1 LKFNVNIPYDEDDN
15 FFAEMTV
22 AGFDAFLED
31 IDDLPED
38 VAGVFRLSR
47 TADFKTVSE
56 FAKNIKDSF
65 DENIPLYGSNASF
78 RKMSLS
84 QLRRYFTLREK
95 FRKGRYECDFA
106 PYLTLYL
113 NEVIN
118 LTGFDSYEKAASE
131 IASIL
136 CEKGRAANSI
146 QTLTKNLFRD
156 FYVVYNILGSF
167 YKFAETFGVEK
178 FFPDSIIPEKGDV
191 RLAVFYHNALFRIPK
206 STGFFASHY
215 SAETFLRTAFF
226 SVMKNLE
233 PVFELYG
240 KPLKFL
246 EEDYFGRYSP
256 YVPFGGLTF
265 TKTPTRMG
273 QAFITPS
280 EKYEVSETSIKANIV
295 NFPKS
300 AAIFFGFILSVIEA
314 NMRALCS
321 YPYQLDLD
329 PQSVYDKI
337 YETYDKHRGFYLDLF
352 ESDEASHIVKETTI
366 DLYRKSVR
374 FITKDPA
381 ASGISATS
389 NALRKKLSTEPF
401 TTFAFIKRNGEERR
415 REHFAEVFKD
425 HSDKLW
431 KLSAKFDEGEFSHHT
446 FVSFSGSFADLSM
459 KELANYISIRTR
471 VRNGDYE
478 NTNAFFWKIYLSELI
493 NTYNLTEEKVF
504 KNLAD
509 CLKNTGYVFIGET
522 LIQYYVLHFRDKG
535 SFYDYASKY
544 GVADIFSEIFSKGD
558 FSFDEMCEISD
569 YGIKKSKFYTEKTA
583 AILEEVIPKL
593 FKTLDIHFGEKGID
607 LKKLMYE
614 ESDILV
620 EFYGGLVY
628 VPARLPANTDII
640 ISERLRYAFEFG
652 NHFRELKTEY
662 ERKIMPLVIGLI
674 MKNAEIALREIYGA
688 KGKISVSD
696 KISEKLHKKLSSKFS
711 PQIARTKA
719 GKAAILNYKRL
730 FVAIF
735 DEEFPGLIAKTVR
748 ELTAKISPEALQK
761 YSPKPAPIK
770 VEINFEKLGEIREE
784 SKEVAV
790 KLGAVYEENETK
802 TKSKSQSKSQITA
815 TPEKPNGNEKI
826 KAFLT
831 LLLIGEKKSAE
842 KFALDNGTMFEVLAE
857 KINEIFQEKIGDIVI
872 ENGEIIPDYTK
883 EIKDY
888 LGEF

>member
-1 LKFNVNIPYDEDDN
+1 
-15 FFAEMTV
+15 MTV
-22 AGFDAFLED
+22 TGFDAFLED
-31 IDDLPED
+31 IDNLPED

-47 TADFKTVSE
+47 SADFKTVSE

-65 DENIPLYGSNASF
+65 DENVPLYGANVSF

-84 QLRRYFTLREK
+84 QLRRYFTLRDR
-95 FRKGRYECDFA
+95 FRKSRYECDFA

-136 CEKGRAANSI
+136 CEKSRAANSI
-146 QTLTKNLFRD
+146 QTLVKNIFRD
-156 FYVVYNILGSF
+156 FYVVYNIPGSF
-167 YKFAETFGVEK
+167 YKFSETFGVNK

-191 RLAVFYHNALFRIPK
+191 RLAVFYHNALYRIPK
-206 STGFFASHY
+206 GTGFFAAHY
-215 SAETFLRTAFF
+215 SAETFLRKAFF

-240 KPLKFL
+240 RSLSSL

-256 YVPFGGLTF
+256 YIPFTGLTF
-265 TKTPTRMG
+265 SKTPTRNG
-273 QAFITPS
+273 AAFITPS
-280 EKYEVSETSIKANIV
+280 EKYEVSDSSIKANIV

-321 YPYQLDLD
+321 YQYQLDLD

-337 YETYDKHRGFYLDLF
+337 FDTYDKHCKFYLELF
-352 ESDEASHIVKETTI
+352 ESEEASHIVKETTI

-374 FITKDPA
+374 FIIKDPA
-381 ASGISATS
+381 AIGISATS
-389 NALRKKLSTEPF
+389 AALRKKLSAEPF
-401 TTFAFIKRNGEERR
+401 TTFAFIKKSGEERR

-431 KLSAKFDEGEFSHHT
+431 KLSATFDEGEFSHHT
-446 FVSFSGSFADLSM
+446 FVSFNGSFADLSM
-459 KELANYISIRTR
+459 KELAIYISIRTR
-471 VRNGDYE
+471 VRKGDYE

-493 NTYNLTEEKVF
+493 NTYNLTEENVF

-509 CLKNTGYVFIGET
+509 CLLYTEYTFIAET
-522 LIQYYVLHFRDKG
+522 LLQYYVLHFRNKG
-535 SFYDYASKY
+535 SFYDYANKY
-544 GVADIFSEIFSKGD
+544 GVADIFPEIFSTGD

-569 YGIKKSKFYTEKTA
+569 YDIKKSKFYTEKTA
-583 AILEEVIPKL
+583 AILEEVTPKL
-593 FKTLDIHFGEKGID
+593 FSELDAFFSEKCID
-607 LKKLMYE
+607 FKKMMYE
-614 ESDILV
+614 ESDSLK
-620 EFYGGLVY
+620 EFYAGLVY
-628 VPARLPANTDII
+628 IPARLPPNTDII
-640 ISERLRYAFEFG
+640 ISERLRYTFEFG

-662 ERKIMPLVIGLI
+662 ERKIMPLVVGLI

-696 KISEKLHKKLSSKFS
+696 KIKDKLNKKLASKIP

-730 FVAIF
+730 FASIF
-735 DEEFPGLIAKTVR
+735 DDNFADLIKETVKKI
-748 ELTAKISPEALQK
+748 TAEISPEALQK
-761 YSPKPAPIK
+761 YNPKPAPIK

-784 SKEVAV
+784 SKEVAA
-790 KLGAVYEENETK
+790 KLGAIYEENEPIKK
-802 TKSKSQSKSQITA
+802 TEEVIQKTVSKDK
-815 TPEKPNGNEKI
+815 N
-826 KAFLT
+826 KAFLS
-831 LLLIGEKKSAE
+831 LLLSGEKKDAE
-842 KFALDNGTMFEVLAE
+842 KFALENGTMFEVLAE
-857 KINEIFQEKIGDIVI
+857 EINGIFQEKIGDIVI
-872 ENGEIIPDYTK
+872 ENGEIIPDYID
-883 EIKDY
+883 EIKEF
-888 LGEF
+888 LGEE